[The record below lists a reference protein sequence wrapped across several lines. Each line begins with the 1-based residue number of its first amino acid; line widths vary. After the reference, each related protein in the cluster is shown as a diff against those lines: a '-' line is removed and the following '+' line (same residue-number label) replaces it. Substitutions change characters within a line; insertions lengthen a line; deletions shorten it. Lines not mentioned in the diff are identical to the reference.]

1 MKKVILWFFLC
12 SKRYLKRIPFLL
24 LLAAL
29 PLTALAASRMENG
42 KDGTVRIAVCCL
54 DPEPA
59 SLGNRLK
66 ENLLARDTGLFSFYP
81 CENEQQV
88 RDHVAA
94 RKAECGYLIPENLE
108 QNRLKE
114 NLLARDTGLFSFYPC
129 ENEQQ
134 VRDHVAARKAECG
147 YLIPENLEQKINS
160 GRFKRSITVFSAPS
174 TVTASLSTEVVFS
187 ELAAIRNKDILED
200 YAEQGAAFDALGA
213 AGSPERKKASGQAG
227 DLYKERMEDGST
239 FRFEYVYTYSP
250 KQTGNGSGETGTAA
264 PSPGL
269 FPVRGLT
276 AVFLFI
282 TGLYS
287 AVTAAEDSRRG
298 LFIPLPVRLRLP
310 CRFAA
315 LAAPVALAALSG
327 LSAVLLS
334 GGPGISS
341 GGAAAILP
349 EAAAMA
355 LYALAVSIF
364 SMALGAVLKTPEAL
378 GAAIPFFIIGSLIFC
393 PVFFDAERLLPG
405 LGQAGRLFLPYY
417 YLRGFFHWP

>member
-12 SKRYLKRIPFLL
+12 CKRYLKRIPFLL

-42 KDGTVRIAVCCL
+42 KGGTVRIAVCCL

-59 SLGNRLK
+59 SLG
-66 ENLLARDTGLFSFYP
+66 
-81 CENEQQV
+81 
-88 RDHVAA
+88 
-94 RKAECGYLIPENLE
+94 
-108 QNRLKE
+108 NRLKE

-200 YAEQGAAFDALGA
+200 YVEQGAAFDALGA

-250 KQTGNGSGETGTAA
+250 GQTGNGSGETGTAA

-298 LFIPLPVRLRLP
+298 LFTPLPVRLRLP
-310 CRFAA
+310 CRFASLRYTGA
-315 LAAPVALAALSG
+315 QLPICPCTTGCSG
-327 LSAVLLS
+327 
-334 GGPGISS
+334 
-341 GGAAAILP
+341 
-349 EAAAMA
+349 
-355 LYALAVSIF
+355 
-364 SMALGAVLKTPEAL
+364 
-378 GAAIPFFIIGSLIFC
+378 
-393 PVFFDAERLLPG
+393 
-405 LGQAGRLFLPYY
+405 
-417 YLRGFFHWP
+417 

>member
-12 SKRYLKRIPFLL
+12 CKRYLKRIPFLL

-108 QNRLKE
+108 Q
-114 NLLARDTGLFSFYPC
+114 
-129 ENEQQ
+129 
-134 VRDHVAARKAECG
+134 
-147 YLIPENLEQKINS
+147 KINS

-174 TVTASLSTEVVFS
+174 TMTASLSTEVVFS
-187 ELAAIRNKDILED
+187 ELAAIQNKDILED
-200 YAEQGAAFDALGA
+200 YVEQGAAFD
-213 AGSPERKKASGQAG
+213 
-227 DLYKERMEDGST
+227 
-239 FRFEYVYTYSP
+239 
-250 KQTGNGSGETGTAA
+250 
-264 PSPGL
+264 
-269 FPVRGLT
+269 
-276 AVFLFI
+276 
-282 TGLYS
+282 
-287 AVTAAEDSRRG
+287 
-298 LFIPLPVRLRLP
+298 
-310 CRFAA
+310 
-315 LAAPVALAALSG
+315 
-327 LSAVLLS
+327 
-334 GGPGISS
+334 
-341 GGAAAILP
+341 
-349 EAAAMA
+349 
-355 LYALAVSIF
+355 
-364 SMALGAVLKTPEAL
+364 AL
-378 GAAIPFFIIGSLIFC
+378 GAAIPFFIIGSLVFC

>member
-1 MKKVILWFFLC
+1 M
-12 SKRYLKRIPFLL
+12 
-24 LLAAL
+24 
-29 PLTALAASRMENG
+29 
-42 KDGTVRIAVCCL
+42 
-54 DPEPA
+54 
-59 SLGNRLK
+59 
-66 ENLLARDTGLFSFYP
+66 
-81 CENEQQV
+81 
-88 RDHVAA
+88 
-94 RKAECGYLIPENLE
+94 
-108 QNRLKE
+108 
-114 NLLARDTGLFSFYPC
+114 
-129 ENEQQ
+129 
-134 VRDHVAARKAECG
+134 
-147 YLIPENLEQKINS
+147 
-160 GRFKRSITVFSAPS
+160 
-174 TVTASLSTEVVFS
+174 VFS

-239 FRFEYVYTYSP
+239 FRFEYVYMYSP
-250 KQTGNGSGETGTAA
+250 EQTGNGSGETGTAA

-298 LFIPLPVRLRLP
+298 LFIPLPVHLRLP

>member
-1 MKKVILWFFLC
+1 MTPWGL
-12 SKRYLKRIPFLL
+12 RDPR
-24 LLAAL
+24 
-29 PLTALAASRMENG
+29 NG
-42 KDGTVRIAVCCL
+42 KRPPDR
-54 DPEPA
+54 PE
-59 SLGNRLK
+59 
-66 ENLLARDTGLFSFYP
+66 TF
-81 CENEQQV
+81 
-88 RDHVAA
+88 
-94 RKAECGYLIPENLE
+94 
-108 QNRLKE
+108 
-114 NLLARDTGLFSFYPC
+114 
-129 ENEQQ
+129 
-134 VRDHVAARKAECG
+134 
-147 YLIPENLEQKINS
+147 
-160 GRFKRSITVFSAPS
+160 
-174 TVTASLSTEVVFS
+174 
-187 ELAAIRNKDILED
+187 IRNGWRTAVPSVL
-200 YAEQGAAFDALGA
+200 
-213 AGSPERKKASGQAG
+213 S
-227 DLYKERMEDGST
+227 M
-239 FRFEYVYTYSP
+239 YTRIRRG
-250 KQTGNGSGETGTAA
+250 QTGNGSGETGTAA

-298 LFIPLPVRLRLP
+298 LFTPLPVRLRLS
-310 CRFAA
+310 CRFAS

-355 LYALAVSIF
+355 LYALAVSVF
-364 SMALGAVLKTPEAL
+364 SMALGAILKTPEAL
-378 GAAIPFFIIGSLIFC
+378 GAAIPFFIIGSLVFC

>member
-12 SKRYLKRIPFLL
+12 CKRYLKRIPFLL

-108 QNRLKE
+108 Q
-114 NLLARDTGLFSFYPC
+114 
-129 ENEQQ
+129 
-134 VRDHVAARKAECG
+134 
-147 YLIPENLEQKINS
+147 KINS

-187 ELAAIRNKDILED
+187 ELAAIQNKDILED
-200 YAEQGAAFDALGA
+200 YVEQGAAFDALGA

-250 KQTGNGSGETGTAA
+250 GQTGNGSGETGTAA

-269 FPVRGLT
+269 F
-276 AVFLFI
+276 
-282 TGLYS
+282 
-287 AVTAAEDSRRG
+287 AEDSRRG
-298 LFIPLPVRLRLP
+298 LFTPLPVRLRLP
-310 CRFAA
+310 CRFAS

-378 GAAIPFFIIGSLIFC
+378 GAAIPFFIIGSLVFC

>member
-12 SKRYLKRIPFLL
+12 CKRYLKRIPFLL

-108 QNRLKE
+108 Q
-114 NLLARDTGLFSFYPC
+114 
-129 ENEQQ
+129 
-134 VRDHVAARKAECG
+134 
-147 YLIPENLEQKINS
+147 KINS

-200 YAEQGAAFDALGA
+200 YVEQGAAFDALGA
-213 AGSPERKKASGQAG
+213 VGSPERKKASGQAG

-239 FRFEYVYTYSP
+239 FRFEYVYTYAP
-250 KQTGNGSGETGTAA
+250 EQTGKSSGETGTAA
-264 PSPGL
+264 SSPGL

-298 LFIPLPVRLRLP
+298 LFIPPSGPSPPSLPLRRP
-310 CRFAA
+310 GGSCG
-315 LAAPVALAALSG
+315 P
-327 LSAVLLS
+327 
-334 GGPGISS
+334 GGPCPDFLRCSS
-341 GGAAAILP
+341 REDRESHPAVRRP
-349 EAAAMA
+349 SSRETAAMA

-378 GAAIPFFIIGSLIFC
+378 GAAIPFFIIGSLVFC

>member
-12 SKRYLKRIPFLL
+12 CKRYLKRIPFLL

-29 PLTALAASRMENG
+29 PLTALAASRMENR

-59 SLGNRLK
+59 SLG
-66 ENLLARDTGLFSFYP
+66 
-81 CENEQQV
+81 
-88 RDHVAA
+88 
-94 RKAECGYLIPENLE
+94 
-108 QNRLKE
+108 NRLKE

-200 YAEQGAAFDALGA
+200 YVEQGAAFDALGA

-250 KQTGNGSGETGTAA
+250 GQTGNGSGETGTAD
-264 PSPGL
+264 PFPRPLSSPWADGRVPFYHWTL
-269 FPVRGLT
+269 QRGH
-276 AVFLFI
+276 
-282 TGLYS
+282 
-287 AVTAAEDSRRG
+287 SRRG
-298 LFIPLPVRLRLP
+298 QPQGAFYPSSCQVSAFPAASPPWRLLWPWRP
-310 CRFAA
+310 CPDFLRC
-315 LAAPVALAALSG
+315 S
-327 LSAVLLS
+327 SRE
-334 GGPGISS
+334 GPGISS

-364 SMALGAVLKTPEAL
+364 SMALGAILKTPEAL
-378 GAAIPFFIIGSLIFC
+378 GAAIPFFIIGSLVFC

>member
-12 SKRYLKRIPFLL
+12 CKRYLKRIPFLL

-108 QNRLKE
+108 Q
-114 NLLARDTGLFSFYPC
+114 
-129 ENEQQ
+129 
-134 VRDHVAARKAECG
+134 
-147 YLIPENLEQKINS
+147 KINS

-174 TVTASLSTEVVFS
+174 TMTASLSTEVVFS
-187 ELAAIRNKDILED
+187 ELAAIQNKDILED
-200 YAEQGAAFDALGA
+200 YVERGAAFDALGA

-250 KQTGNGSGETGTAA
+250 EQAGNGSGETGTAA

-298 LFIPLPVRLRLP
+298 LFTPLPVRLRLP
-310 CRFAA
+310 CRFAS

-364 SMALGAVLKTPEAL
+364 SMALGAILKTPEAL
-378 GAAIPFFIIGSLIFC
+378 GAVIPFFIIGSLVFC

-405 LGQAGRLFLPYY
+405 LGQAGKLFLPYY

>member
-12 SKRYLKRIPFLL
+12 CKRYLKRIPLLL

-59 SLGNRLK
+59 SLGK
-66 ENLLARDTGLFSFYP
+66 
-81 CENEQQV
+81 
-88 RDHVAA
+88 
-94 RKAECGYLIPENLE
+94 
-108 QNRLKE
+108 RLKE

-187 ELAAIRNKDILED
+187 ELAAIRNKMLGFIFQQYNLSELAAIRNKDILED

-250 KQTGNGSGETGTAA
+250 EQTGNGSGETGTAA